1 MKMIVAKILIV
12 VSLTGTQVLG
22 YPPQERLTP
31 GMRAINLF
39 SFFSSLLFFL
49 SLHPWK
55 RNLTFDIFNLK

>member
-1 MKMIVAKILIV
+1 MKTIIAKILIV

>member
-1 MKMIVAKILIV
+1 MKTIVAKILIV

-22 YPPQERLTP
+22 YPQERLTP

>member
-1 MKMIVAKILIV
+1 MKTIVAKILIV

-39 SFFSSLLFFL
+39 PFFSSLLFFL

>member
-1 MKMIVAKILIV
+1 MKTIVAKILIV

>member
-1 MKMIVAKILIV
+1 MKTIVAKILIV

-39 SFFSSLLFFL
+39 SFFHLYYFFYRYIL
-49 SLHPWK
+49 G
-55 RNLTFDIFNLK
+55 NVT

>member
-1 MKMIVAKILIV
+1 MKTIVAKILIV

-49 SLHPWK
+49 LLHPWK